1 MGQAD
6 SVHGA
11 WAFFLAGIELLF
23 ILHDI
28 YCGCGWVWVGGWKS
42 RLSLSLWDYWKLTEQ
57 GSYTYDVARLKSDT
71 SVTVSPF
78 HSLSKSLWMCR
89 RKEKTERKRA
99 RERDIKQKA
108 QRGRSRR
115 ASLTLRAGLR
125 RREHLKVNTAEGV
138 TEKSRE
144 ML

>member
-1 MGQAD
+1 
-6 SVHGA
+6 
-11 WAFFLAGIELLF
+11 
-23 ILHDI
+23 
-28 YCGCGWVWVGGWKS
+28 
-42 RLSLSLWDYWKLTEQ
+42 
-57 GSYTYDVARLKSDT
+57 
-71 SVTVSPF
+71 
-78 HSLSKSLWMCR
+78 MCR

-138 TEKSRE
+138 TEKRVERCYRE
-144 ML
+144 QRYRREEKELHPTHTGIKAYCSNRMLRRSSLLMRTMQSFS